1 MCYLNDNNDRNRNL
15 PVPSYSFSVS
25 PAAEL
30 MRGKILERPEDPVE
44 IGEVAEAGK
53 TADLRYGQTAVLQ

>member
-15 PVPSYSFSVS
+15 PVPSYSLSVS

-30 MRGKILERPEDPVE
+30 MRGKILERPENTVE
-44 IGEVAEAGK
+44 IGKIAEAGK
-53 TADLRYGQTAVLQ
+53 TGCFRYSQSLVFQ